1 MSSNSGGGIRFSN
14 IGNSLI
20 NMRVI
25 RTDKYDNDPY
35 RDNVVLHLPLHNSIE
50 DVSNYKRAF
59 TLVSTNPTISNLV
72 YARNG
77 GSMQTNRGGLRFP
90 NANYMNLNQDFTF
103 EFWINQYG
111 IGASGSNWV
120 LSKWANSGTTG
131 TYNSQDFYIGISQT
145 RIFFGYQNRNLPHGS
160 SFVGLLSDYAFN
172 LNKWYHI
179 AVQRKSNKCYFYIDG
194 VIINEPQDFVGVI
207 GNTSTEELGIGYGSR
222 QAPSSNRRSD
232 FNISDLRITLG
243 VARYSGTF
251 IPQ

>member
-1 MSSNSGGGIRFSN
+1 MSGGVIVRGLNSG
-14 IGNSLI
+14 
-20 NMRVI
+20 NMNVRVV

-35 RDNVVLHLPLHNSIE
+35 RDKVVLHLPLHDDFN
-50 DVSNYKRAF
+50 DVSNYNRAF

-72 YARNG
+72 YARKG

-111 IGASGSNWV
+111 VGASGSNWV
-120 LSKWANSGTTG
+120 LSKWGNSSTTP
-131 TYNSQDFYIGISQT
+131 SFQDFHIGINPNTIS
-145 RIFFGYQNRNLPHGS
+145 FGYQNRNLPHGS
-160 SFVGLLSDYAFN
+160 GYVGLVSDYTFV

-179 AVQRKSNKCYFYIDG
+179 TVQRKSNKCYFYVDG
-194 VIINEPQDFVGVI
+194 VLISEPQDFVGVI

-243 VARYSGTF
+243 VARYDGIF